1 LEPHQHTSG
10 ATRIHRRT
18 LLTYLGAYLI
28 AISITI
34 RGVSVSLGHPYQWT
48 IAGLLLVFLA
58 LLVVEPWLSRGSRVH
73 AHVCLAAQAA
83 AVSSLLYLSPKVDF
97 FAALFLVL
105 SLQAAHVFPGWIGF
119 VWLGVYAAITTV
131 SMVRYFGWTEG
142 LPYIL
147 SYAIAYLIVGSFVV
161 LLRQSE
167 PA

>member
-1 LEPHQHTSG
+1 LDPHQHTSG
-10 ATRIHRRT
+10 ATRTHRRT

-48 IAGLLLVFLA
+48 ISGLLLVFLA
-58 LLVVEPWLSRGSRVH
+58 LLVVEPWVSRSSHGY
-73 AHVCLAAQAA
+73 AHLCLAVQAA
-83 AVSSLLYLSPKVDF
+83 AVSSILYLSPKVDF

-119 VWLGVYAAITTV
+119 LWLGAYATITTI
-131 SMVRYFGWTEG
+131 SMVRYFGWIEG

-167 PA
+167 TA